1 MNDDDPPPPAS
12 LQGNAAHFTEER
24 RHRQRLDD
32 DASWRRVMIEQSRDG
47 VLVLGPEGR
56 VRDCNAAFAR
66 LLEADVAKL
75 RGTTLHHWVLADDG
89 SLEFARRLAEPEAAD
104 AESGSDPGA
113 AGMAD
118 VTLYHQRADGGRRC
132 IELSASRIQ
141 QQGQPVWFCVARDAT
156 YRLLAEDA
164 LRRSEARLRA
174 ALDNSAVGIAESHV
188 DGRFISANRKLCQIT
203 GHDHARLLTMNFESM
218 VHVDDRPRWLQ
229 SQLALVGD
237 QDAMA
242 RSEFRLLRADGAV
255 IWVARTCSAVRDGAG
270 QVQHLVSIV
279 EDISA
284 ARRDALELA
293 RHRHELEALVAQ
305 RTAELHQA
313 MQARTASE
321 RFLRNIA
328 DNLPDMVGY
337 WDAGRV
343 CRFAN
348 LAYRRWFG
356 RGDTDVVGM
365 HRGNLVR
372 SDPADPGE
380 QAFALALAGQAQHF
394 EHPLTDHQGRSQHAL
409 IHYIPDRADDQV
421 LGVYVLITDISEL
434 QAVQARLCGLNDELV
449 VQRNRAQAAN
459 RAKTAFLANMSH
471 EIRTP
476 MNAIIGLTHLM
487 QRDLRDPGAL
497 ERLAKVSGATHHLMD
512 VINDVLDLSK
522 IESGNLQLES
532 VDFAL
537 DAVLA
542 RVCALVAAPA
552 SAKRLELVIRA
563 QGVPTQLRGDPT
575 RLSQAL
581 LNLMSNAV
589 KFTDKGSVVLDCEQ
603 LEQRE
608 QQVSLRFS
616 VQDSGAGLSADEL
629 QRLFNAFEQG
639 DSSLTRRHGGTGLG
653 LAITRRLAAL
663 MGGQAGAQSVPGQGS
678 RFWFTASFVLA
689 PQLVAMPDHADLR
702 GRRALLLVDLPV
714 ARETLAEWLQGLGL
728 HVDAVST
735 WPDALQA
742 AQQALAA
749 GQVHE
754 LLLLD
759 WPLPGTD
766 RAHGLAE
773 LRTLLGQAMPPAL
786 ALALTLDSDAA
797 QTTSALSAGFVA
809 VVHKPA
815 GLADLL
821 PPLRAALGKARP
833 GAAHPAL
840 LPGQRTPNA
849 PLRHQGA
856 KVLLV
861 EDNPINQE
869 VACEL
874 MASVGLVVD
883 LADNGRLA
891 VAMATAG
898 AYDLIVMDMQMPE
911 LDGLAATRQIRQ
923 LPGHL
928 RTPILAM
935 TANAFGDDRQAC
947 LDAGMDDHMTKP
959 VEPERLF
966 ILLDRWLPG
975 ADPPSQDVLN
985 APERPAAAMAAAT
998 TAADAKS
1005 TLGQIPGLTMSRA
1018 LLFLP
1023 GRDAVFARVLQQ
1035 FSHSYLHGAPALALA
1050 LGQADWAEARR
1061 LLHSFRGACGAV
1073 GAVALLDQAL
1083 ALEKALSTLAPSCTT
1098 LPAALADAAQNL
1110 DQATRTLSAV
1120 VAERLQHWTG
1130 TSPQDGATGLLNLS
1144 ESMDTLDAQ
1153 LSSADFAAGAQHRA
1167 MAAALQAAYGDG
1179 AAQAI
1184 AEPLLRYDHA
1194 SALLALRSLPGRQSA
1209 PG

>member
-1 MNDDDPPPPAS
+1 MSDDDRPVPAS
-12 LQGNAAHFTEER
+12 LPGSSALFTEER
-24 RHRQRLDD
+24 RQRQRLDD
-32 DASWRRVMIEQSRDG
+32 DASWRRVIIEQSRDG

-66 LLEADVAKL
+66 MLDTDVAKL
-75 RGTTLHHWVLADDG
+75 RSTTLDRWVLADDG
-89 SLEFARRLAEPEAAD
+89 CVEFARRLAEPAAAD
-104 AESGSDPGA
+104 AEGGPSPGPA
-113 AGMAD
+113 DTAD
-118 VTLYHQRADGGRRC
+118 VTLYHQRANGGRRC
-132 IELSASRIQ
+132 IELSASRVQ

-156 YRLLAEDA
+156 HRLLAEDA

-174 ALDNSAVGIAESHV
+174 ALENSAVGIAESQV
-188 DGRFISANRKLCQIT
+188 DGRVISVNRKLCQIT
-203 GHDHARLLTMNFESM
+203 GHGYEQLLAMNFESM
-218 VHVDDRPRWLQ
+218 VHADDRPRWLQ
-229 SQLALVGD
+229 SQAALLRG
-237 QDAMA
+237 QDASS
-242 RSEFRLLRADGAV
+242 RSELRLLQADGGV
-255 IWVARTCSAVRDGAG
+255 LWVARTCSVVRDGAG

-279 EDISA
+279 EDISV
-284 ARRDALELA
+284 ARRNVLELE
-293 RHRHELEALVAQ
+293 RHRHELEAQVAQ

-313 MQARTASE
+313 MQARTVSE

-356 RGDTDVVGM
+356 RGDADMVGM
-365 HRGNLVR
+365 HRRDLVAA
-372 SDPADPGE
+372 DPSDPGE
-380 QAFALALAGQAQHF
+380 LAFALALAGQAQHF
-394 EHPLTDHQGRSQHAL
+394 EHPLTDHHGRTQHAL
-409 IHYIPDRADDQV
+409 IHYIPDQAQAQV

-434 QAVQARLCGLNDELV
+434 QAAHARLRGLNDELV
-449 VQRNRAQAAN
+449 VQRNRAEGAN
-459 RAKTAFLANMSH
+459 EAKTAFLANMSH

-487 QRDLRDPGAL
+487 QRDLRDPRAL
-497 ERLAKVSGATHHLMD
+497 ERLAKVSEATHHLMD

-522 IESGNLQLES
+522 IESGKLQLEA
-532 VDFAL
+532 VDFTL

-589 KFTDKGSVVLDCEQ
+589 KFTDKGFVVLACEQ
-603 LEQRE
+603 LERHDQK
-608 QQVSLRFS
+608 VSLCFS
-616 VQDSGAGLSADEL
+616 VQDSGVGLSADEMH
-629 QRLFNAFEQG
+629 RLFNAFEQG
-639 DSSLTRRHGGTGLG
+639 DNSLTRRHGGTGLG
-653 LAITRRLAAL
+653 LAITRRLAGL
-663 MGGQAGAQSVPGQGS
+663 MGGLADAESVFGQGS
-678 RFWFTASFVLA
+678 RFWFTASFALPTQVPA
-689 PQLVAMPDHADLR
+689 TTEHDALR
-702 GRRALLLVDLPV
+702 GRRALLLDDLPV
-714 ARETLAEWLQGLGL
+714 AREALAELLRGLGL
-728 HVDAVST
+728 KVDSVAT
-735 WPDALQA
+735 WSEALQA
-742 AQQALAA
+742 AQQALATDR
-749 GQVHE
+749 VHE
-754 LLLLD
+754 LLLLE
-759 WPLPGTD
+759 WPLPNPAGTD
-766 RAHGLAE
+766 SLGE
-773 LRTLLGQAMPPAL
+773 LRALLGQAMPPAL
-786 ALALTLDSDAA
+786 ALALDSDAA

-833 GAAHPAL
+833 GAAQPAL
-840 LPGQRTPNA
+840 LPGQQTPGS
-849 PLRHQGA
+849 PLRHRGA

-874 MASVGLVVD
+874 MASVGLAVD

-891 VAMATAG
+891 VAMAAES

-923 LPGHL
+923 LAGHR

-975 ADPPSQDVLN
+975 GEPASQDALT
-985 APERPAAAMAAAT
+985 ALARPAAAQAEPA
-998 TAADAKS
+998 
-1005 TLGQIPGLTMSRA
+1005 LGQIPGLTMSRA

-1035 FSHSYLHGAPALALA
+1035 FSHSYHHGAPALALA
-1050 LGQADWAEARR
+1050 LDQGDWAEASR

-1083 ALEKALSTLAPSCTT
+1083 ALEKAIGALAPSCTT

-1130 TSPQDGATGLLNLS
+1130 TSPQDSGTGLLNLS

-1153 LSSADFAAGAQHRA
+1153 LSSADFAAGAQHRG
-1167 MAAALQAAYGDG
+1167 MAAALQAAFGNE
-1179 AAQAI
+1179 AARAI

-1194 SALLALRSLPGRQSA
+1194 GALLALRSLPGRQSP